1 MMTLVYLFAFVLV
14 LSIVVVVH
22 EGGHFFVARRY
33 GVQVQEFSI
42 GFGKELWGHNDKK
55 EHAGKFA

>member
-42 GFGKELWGHNDKK
+42 GFGKRALGTQ
-55 EHAGKFA
+55 